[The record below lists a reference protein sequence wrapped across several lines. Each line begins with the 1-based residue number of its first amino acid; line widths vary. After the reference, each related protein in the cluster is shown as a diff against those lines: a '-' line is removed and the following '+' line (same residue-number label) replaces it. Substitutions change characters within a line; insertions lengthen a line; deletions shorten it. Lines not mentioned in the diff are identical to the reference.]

1 MPANCAKFESNTMA
15 IHKFFYGLLFL
26 LATALSLAVGVNAH
40 AQKKDYQLGA
50 GDVVK
55 ITVFQNPD
63 LTTET
68 RVSESGAITF
78 PLVGEVQVGGLP
90 TSEAEKRLAQRLK
103 DGGFVQQAQVNI
115 VVKEFKSVQV
125 SVLGQVNR
133 PGRYPVE
140 GAVNKIT
147 DMLALAG
154 GVTPIGGDTLT
165 LVTTRSGKEQRMEID
180 LPAMFNSGDF
190 SKDMAVSN
198 GDLIFVPRA
207 ELFYIYGEVQK
218 PGGYRLERN
227 MTVMQALSVGGGL
240 TVRGTERR
248 VKLHRRD
255 ESGKVTVWQPK
266 LTDFVRSD
274 DVIYVN
280 ESFF

>member
-1 MPANCAKFESNTMA
+1 MA
-15 IHKFFYGLLFL
+15 IHRFLARIFCLFVAAVA
-26 LATALSLAVGVNAH
+26 LAGATNGH
-40 AQKKDYQLGA
+40 AQKRDYQLGA
-50 GDVVK
+50 GDLVK

-90 TSEAEKRLAQRLK
+90 TGDAERRLAQRLK
-103 DGGFVQQAQVNI
+103 DGGFVQQAQVNM
-115 VVKEFKSVQV
+115 VVLQFRSVQV

-154 GVTPIGGDTLT
+154 GVTATGADTVT
-165 LVTTRSGKEQRMEID
+165 LVTTRSGKEERIEID
-180 LPAMFNSGDF
+180 LPAMFGSGDLT
-190 SKDMAVSN
+190 KDMPVSN

-207 ELFYIYGEVQK
+207 PSFYIYGEVQR
-218 PGGYRLERN
+218 PGQYRVERD
-227 MTVMQALSVGGGL
+227 MTVLQALAAGGGL
-240 TVRGTERR
+240 TQRGTERR

-255 ESGKVTVWQPK
+255 AAGKVAILQPQ
-266 LTDFVRSD
+266 LSDFVRPE

-280 ESFF
+280 ESWF

>member
-1 MPANCAKFESNTMA
+1 MA
-15 IHKFFYGLLFL
+15 IHKFFARPYFIF
-26 LATALSLAVGVNAH
+26 ATALLLAIGANAH
-40 AQKKDYQLGA
+40 AQKKDYPLGA

-63 LTTET
+63 LATET

-78 PLVGEVQVGGLP
+78 PLVGEVQIGGLP
-90 TSEAEKRLAQRLK
+90 TGEAEKRLAQRLR

-115 VVKEFKSVQV
+115 VVTQFKSVQI

-154 GVTPIGGDTLT
+154 GVTPTGADTIT
-165 LVTTRSGKEQRMEID
+165 LVTMRAGKEQRVEID
-180 LPAMFNSGDF
+180 LPAMFNSGDL
-190 SKDMAVSN
+190 SKDLAVSN

-207 ELFYIYGEVQK
+207 PVFYIYGEVQR
-218 PGGYRLERN
+218 PGQLRVERD
-227 MTVMQALSVGGGL
+227 MTVLQALALGGGL
-240 TVRGTERR
+240 TQRGTERR

-255 ESGKVTVWQPK
+255 ETGKVTVLEPK
-266 LTDFVRSD
+266 LTDAVRSD

-280 ESFF
+280 ESLF